1 LNNKKGKKPM
11 DNEFIMLLKNKAEES
26 GINLNEQQI
35 KNIDEYKN
43 LILKWNKKVNL
54 TRITETNEFVEKHV
68 IDSLMIT
75 KHVEIKEGATIID
88 VGTGPGIPGFFLKMA
103 RTDIKLTLLETI
115 RKKTDFLFE
124 VVRKLNLK
132 DIEIL
137 NDRAENAAKKDP
149 YREGFDIA
157 VARAVSTLNVLSE
170 LCLPFVK
177 TGGIFV
183 AMKGEKIEEEVRLAE
198 NSLDVM
204 GGKIQDVKEYTVGEV
219 KHKLIIIKKE
229 KKTPEKYPRRPGIPE
244 KKPL

>member
-1 LNNKKGKKPM
+1 M

-26 GINLNEQQI
+26 GINLDEQQV
-35 KNIDEYKN
+35 KNIEEYKN

-54 TRITETNEFVEKHV
+54 TRITETKEFVEKHV

-75 KHVEIKEGATIID
+75 KHVEIKEGESIID

-103 RTDIKLTLLETI
+103 RPDIKLTLLETI

-149 YREGFDIA
+149 YREGYDMA
-157 VARAVSTLNVLSE
+157 VARAVSTLNILSE

-177 TGGIFV
+177 TDGIFV
-183 AMKGEKIEEEVRLAE
+183 AMKGEKIEEEIRLAE
-198 NSLDVM
+198 NSLDIM
-204 GGKIQDVKEYTVGEV
+204 GGKIQDIIEYTVGEV
-219 KHKLIIIKKE
+219 KRKLIIIKKE

>member
-1 LNNKKGKKPM
+1 M

>member
-1 LNNKKGKKPM
+1 M

-137 NDRAENAAKKDP
+137 NDRAENAAKKYP
-149 YREGFDIA
+149 YRENYDMA
-157 VARAVSTLNVLSE
+157 VARAVSSLNVLSE

-204 GGKIQDVKEYTVGEV
+204 GGKIQDVKEYAVGEV
-219 KHKLIIIKKE
+219 NHKLIIIKKE
-229 KKTPEKYPRRPGIPE
+229 NKTPEKYPRRPGIPE